1 MKNLSTKTKIL
12 IGAGIVLAI
21 FIIFLFILA
30 GSSGSNKIPDEE
42 NLKQNIT
49 GITCETETQGN
60 FDYDLSTITNE
71 TEFDTNISSRKY
83 TKIVINQTQDLK
95 SLGVGFAVKSDS
107 NTLITFTLMKNDEA
121 LKSDTL
127 TLESGQTATAN
138 LSLENPTEISASD
151 KFYIDVTLSEDTTF
165 AVDTFLFFMELE
177 A

>member
-30 GSSGSNKIPDEE
+30 GSSGQSKIPNEE
-42 NLKQNIT
+42 ELKQDIT

-60 FDYDLSTITNE
+60 FDYDLSLITNE
-71 TEFDTNISSRKY
+71 TDFDTQISSRKY
-83 TKIVINQTQDLK
+83 TKIVINQTKDLK

-107 NTLITFTLMKNDEA
+107 STIITFTLMKNDEI

-165 AVDTFLFFMELE
+165 AVDTFLFFMEVE

>member
-30 GSSGSNKIPDEE
+30 GSSGNDKVPNED

-49 GITCETETQGN
+49 GITCETQTQGN
-60 FDYDLSTITNE
+60 FDYDISLITND
-71 TEFDTNISSRKY
+71 TQFDDQISSRKY
-83 TKIVINQTQDLK
+83 TRIVINHTQDLK
-95 SLGVGFAVKSDS
+95 SYGLGFTVRSDES
-107 NTLITFTLMKNDEA
+107 ADLTFTLMKNDEV

-127 TLESGQTATAN
+127 SLLSRQVATVN
-138 LSLENPTEISASD
+138 LSLENPIEISVSD
-151 KFYIDVTLSEDTTF
+151 NFYIEVTLSEDTTF
-165 AVDTFLFFMELE
+165 AVDTFLFFMDLE

>member
-30 GSSGSNKIPDEE
+30 GSSGQSKIPNEE
-42 NLKQNIT
+42 ELKQDIT

-60 FDYDLSTITNE
+60 FDYDLSLITNE
-71 TEFDTNISSRKY
+71 TDFDTQISSRKY
-83 TKIVINQTQDLK
+83 TKIVINQTKDLK

-107 NTLITFTLMKNDEA
+107 STIITFTLMKNEEI

-165 AVDTFLFFMELE
+165 AVDTFLFFMEVE

>member
-30 GSSGSNKIPDEE
+30 GSSGSNKVPDEKQ
-42 NLKQNIT
+42 LKQNIT

-71 TEFDTNISSRKY
+71 TEFDTKISSRKY
-83 TKIVINQTQDLK
+83 TRIVINQTKDLK
-95 SLGVGFAVKSDS
+95 TLGVGFTVRSDES
-107 NTLITFTLMKNDEA
+107 AFITFTLMKNDEV

-127 TLESGQTATAN
+127 SLASRQVGTVN
-138 LSLENPTEISASD
+138 LSLENAVEISASD
-151 KFYIDVTLSEDTTF
+151 EFYIDVTLSEDTTF
-165 AVDTFLFFMELE
+165 VVDTFLFFMDEV
-177 A
+177 